1 MRLQA
6 SRRTERAFLRR
17 GGTCSDENAVGSNAS
32 YSPFVGLKYPEHIV
46 CAQTQ
51 TQHNK
56 KCLGQKSKT
65 FFWVQGPDLN
75 QRPPG
80 YEPDELP
87 DCSTL
92 RYLIIYCI
100 QNTIGAGDRNR
111 TGTEFNLRRILSP
124 VRLPVP
130 PLRRTYRALI

>member
-1 MRLQA
+1 MSYRTDSITDSCYVSGRLESKLFAQGLITLQGG
-6 SRRTERAFLRR
+6 RTKFRL
-17 GGTCSDENAVGSNAS
+17 S
-32 YSPFVGLKYPEHIV
+32 
-46 CAQTQ
+46 
-51 TQHNK
+51 HNK
-56 KCLGQKSKT
+56 KRLGQKSKT

-75 QRPPG
+75 RRPPG

-92 RYLIIYCI
+92 RYLNLIAY
-100 QNTIGAGDRNR
+100 NTIGAGDRNR